1 MLLRAIDSIRQGRL
15 QHIYSKGKEGG
26 EEEERKGGGG
36 GAGGGRKAGI
46 EVRRIREKKKKRRR
60 SRGNGLGT
68 MGEKKNKIEY
78 REKRLES
85 VSAKRD
91 AEQDRH
97 RKAEEQRWKVAV

>member
-1 MLLRAIDSIRQGRL
+1 
-15 QHIYSKGKEGG
+15 
-26 EEEERKGGGG
+26 
-36 GAGGGRKAGI
+36 
-46 EVRRIREKKKKRRR
+46 
-60 SRGNGLGT
+60 

-97 RKAEEQRWKVAV
+97 RKAEEQR